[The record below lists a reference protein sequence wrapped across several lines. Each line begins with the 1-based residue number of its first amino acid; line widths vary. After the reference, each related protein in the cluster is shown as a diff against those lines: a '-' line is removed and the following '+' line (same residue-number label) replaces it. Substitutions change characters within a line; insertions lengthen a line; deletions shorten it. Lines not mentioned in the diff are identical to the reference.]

1 MNLDSLKKLKTKVID
16 VCGRIGKRNFIIFGA
31 VMLTVIAV
39 TVNLVIFN
47 SDKNDGFDYDQSAG
61 MNTDGSGNKNPDG
74 DASKPDN
81 SADSYFSSVQV
92 NRQRTRDE
100 AIEVLQSV
108 VENAAST
115 EAAKNDA
122 LAQISKLAG
131 VMEAEANI
139 ETLIIAKGFAEC
151 VAVISE
157 DGASIVVKSE
167 GLNPA
172 QISQIN
178 EIVYAQAGI
187 EPVNIKIIER

>member
-31 VMLTVIAV
+31 VMLTVIAGA
-39 TVNLVIFN
+39 VNLVIFN

-61 MNTDGSGNKNPDG
+61 MNTDGAGNKNPDG